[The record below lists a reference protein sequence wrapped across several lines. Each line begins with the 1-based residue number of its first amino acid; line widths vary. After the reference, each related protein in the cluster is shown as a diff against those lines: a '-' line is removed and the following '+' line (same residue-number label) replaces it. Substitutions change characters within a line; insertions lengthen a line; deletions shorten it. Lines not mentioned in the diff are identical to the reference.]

1 MPKIEDEQ
9 QATVAAEK
17 VIKAL
22 TKPFE
27 IDDKVLKIG
36 GSLGVAIYSKH
47 GATPLSLLKCAD
59 EAMYSAKRLGRN
71 MFVIYADD
79 ILVSSED

>member
-1 MPKIEDEQ
+1 
-9 QATVAAEK
+9 
-17 VIKAL
+17 
-22 TKPFE
+22 
-27 IDDKVLKIG
+27 VLQIG

-71 MFVIYADD
+71 MFVMYADD
-79 ILVSSED
+79 ILVSNED